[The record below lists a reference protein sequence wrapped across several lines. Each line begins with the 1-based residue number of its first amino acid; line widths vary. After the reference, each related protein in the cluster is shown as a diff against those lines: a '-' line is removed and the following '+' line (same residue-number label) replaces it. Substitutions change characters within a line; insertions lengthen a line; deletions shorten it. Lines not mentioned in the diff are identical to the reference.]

1 MELAGTL
8 EARAQSL
15 PPSVINNGLVLFN
28 QPDNGT
34 YAGTIGGGT
43 GHVAKSGAGIL
54 TLSGPTPTGPDV
66 HRRRQHRGGADNAL
80 GNSNGKVL
88 LNGGALVFNN
98 SFSLSN
104 SRNVELASNNGTL
117 SANAGVTGT
126 LTQVVSGA
134 GT

>member
-1 MELAGTL
+1 MGTASGPDRIHRSAGGAPLAVQVRQGTLALTGNNSSFNGSLRVELAGTL

-54 TLSGPTPTGPDV
+54 TLSGANTYGA
-66 HRRRQHRGGADNAL
+66 RRTSTAAASRWGRQRVG
-80 GNSNGKVL
+80 
-88 LNGGALVFNN
+88 
-98 SFSLSN
+98 
-104 SRNVELASNNGTL
+104 
-117 SANAGVTGT
+117 
-126 LTQVVSGA
+126 QQ
-134 GT
+134 

>member
-1 MELAGTL
+1 MDPDRIHRQQQQRWRRAVGGPGAAGHAGLTGNNSSFNGSLRVELAGTL

-54 TLSGPTPTGPDV
+54 TLSGANTYGGQTYIDGGSIAVGPTT
-66 HRRRQHRGGADNAL
+66 RWA
-80 GNSNGKVL
+80 
-88 LNGGALVFNN
+88 
-98 SFSLSN
+98 
-104 SRNVELASNNGTL
+104 T
-117 SANAGVTGT
+117 VT
-126 LTQVVSGA
+126 A
-134 GT
+134 KCC

>member
-1 MELAGTL
+1 M
-8 EARAQSL
+8 
-15 PPSVINNGLVLFN
+15 
-28 QPDNGT
+28 
-34 YAGTIGGGT
+34 
-43 GHVAKSGAGIL
+43 
-54 TLSGPTPTGPDV
+54 
-66 HRRRQHRGGADNAL
+66 

-126 LTQVVSGA
+126 LTQVVSA
-134 GT
+134 RAP

>member
-28 QPDNGT
+28 QPDNG

-54 TLSGPTPTGPDV
+54 TLSGANTYGARRTST
-66 HRRRQHRGGADNAL
+66 RRQHRGGADNAL
-80 GNSNGKVL
+80 GNSNGKKCC
-88 LNGGALVFNN
+88 
-98 SFSLSN
+98 
-104 SRNVELASNNGTL
+104 
-117 SANAGVTGT
+117 
-126 LTQVVSGA
+126 
-134 GT
+134 

>member
-1 MELAGTL
+1 MSQE
-8 EARAQSL
+8 RRWH
-15 PPSVINNGLVLFN
+15 
-28 QPDNGT
+28 PDAERGQ
-34 YAGTIGGGT
+34 
-43 GHVAKSGAGIL
+43 HL
-54 TLSGPTPTGPDV
+54 RGPDV

-104 SRNVELASNNGTL
+104 NRNVELASNNGTL